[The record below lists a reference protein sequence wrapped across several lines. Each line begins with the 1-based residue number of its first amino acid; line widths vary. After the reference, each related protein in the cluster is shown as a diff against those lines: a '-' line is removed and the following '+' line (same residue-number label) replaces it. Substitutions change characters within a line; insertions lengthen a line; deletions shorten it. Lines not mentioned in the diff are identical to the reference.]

1 MTMERERIIEHI
13 AHAMIVYDGGSGQ
26 KTWRELA
33 TVAYYAH
40 VNCLHSEELK
50 RAPNIK
56 GVNDVR

>member
-1 MTMERERIIEHI
+1 MDRDKIIEHI

-40 VNCLHSEELK
+40 VNCLYSEEL
-50 RAPNIK
+50 RNAPDTRM
-56 GVNDVR
+56 G